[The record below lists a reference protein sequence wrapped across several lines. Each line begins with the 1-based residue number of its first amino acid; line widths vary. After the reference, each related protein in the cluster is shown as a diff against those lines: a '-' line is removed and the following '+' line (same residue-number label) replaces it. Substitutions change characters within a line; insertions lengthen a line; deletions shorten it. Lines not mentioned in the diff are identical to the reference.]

1 MYVNIVDKQIKR
13 DLEIIPYSDFSKKYP
28 DYTSDLFAE
37 DISIRESYI
46 LLKNNNTS
54 FDVLGYFILDNM
66 HIINSSLFQPVKQST
81 INYYGTRKA
90 NLIQNENCKHI
101 RTWVFDKQVCNNI
114 DLKRIFTYITEIC
127 SRPSILWCEID
138 NKLIFYRIENGELG
152 HTMAVSYFINEFL
165 RIQ

>member
-1 MYVNIVDKQIKR
+1 MYVDIVDKQIKGE
-13 DLEIIPYSDFSKKYP
+13 LEIIPYSDFSKKYP
-28 DYTSDLFAE
+28 DYARDLFTE
-37 DISIRESYI
+37 DINMLDSYV
-46 LLKNNNTS
+46 LLKRNDAY
-54 FDVLGYFILDNM
+54 FEVLGYFILDNM

-101 RTWVFDKQVCNNI
+101 RTWVFDRQVCNNI
-114 DLKRIFTYITEIC
+114 DLARIFVYITEIC

-138 NKLIFYRIENGELG
+138 DNLFFYGIKVGELG